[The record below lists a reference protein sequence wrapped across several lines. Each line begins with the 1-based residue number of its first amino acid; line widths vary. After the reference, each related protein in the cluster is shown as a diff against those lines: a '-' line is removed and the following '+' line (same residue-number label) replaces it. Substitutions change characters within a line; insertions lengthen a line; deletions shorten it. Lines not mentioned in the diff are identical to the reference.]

1 MVKPVLV
8 DAIHLHPK
16 DNIGVAVRNLNA
28 GEVISL
34 GSEQITLAQEIP
46 MGHKFAVT
54 AVVADSPVLKY
65 GQSIGVTT
73 DAISP
78 GEWVH
83 THNLVNGEF
92 VQKYDKATD
101 IPSPFPKIEDRT
113 FQGFR
118 RSNGKAGTRNYIAV
132 ISTVNCSAS
141 VSKYVAQRFDE
152 SALRDYPNIDGVVAL
167 THGSGCGIEFGGLKH
182 QMLNRVMG
190 GMARHPNVGAFLLIG
205 LGCEQTSLDYL
216 LQDQKLV
223 QIEGIAAPQTGP
235 PVFTIQETGGTV
247 KTVEAGV
254 RALAELLPRANAA
267 EREAISASE
276 LVVGLECGGSDG
288 YSGITANPALGVA
301 SDRIVACGGAA
312 ILSETTEI
320 YGAEHLLTRR
330 ARTVEVADKLLD
342 QIEWW
347 KWYAKTFDTVLDSNP
362 TVGNKQGGLTTIAE
376 KSLGAVAKAG
386 SSALQEFYQYAE
398 PVTEKG
404 FVIMDTPGFDPPSVT
419 GMVAGGA
426 NIVVFTTGRGSC
438 FGCKPTPSIKVISNT
453 PTYERL
459 QDDMDV
465 NAGTVLSGKSVT
477 EVGEEIF
484 EEILAVASGKK
495 TKSEIHGIG
504 DEEFVPWTVGPDL

>member
-1 MVKPVLV
+1 MVKPISV
-8 DAIHLHPK
+8 DAIHLHSN
-16 DNIGVAVRNLNA
+16 DNIGVATRNLNA
-28 GEVISL
+28 GEVISVAT
-34 GSEQITLAQEIP
+34 SEITLQEDVP
-46 MGHKFAVT
+46 TGHKFALESLT
-54 AVVADSPVLKY
+54 ADQQIFKY
-65 GQSIGVTT
+65 GQSIGITS
-73 DAISP
+73 DAI
-78 GEWVH
+78 GAGHWVH
-83 THNLVNGEF
+83 THNLANGDLNQE
-92 VQKYDKATD
+92 YEKATE
-101 IPSPFPKIEDRT
+101 IPEPLSPIEGRT

-118 RSNGKAGTRNYIAV
+118 RKNGKAGTRNYIAV

-141 VSKYVAQRFDE
+141 VSKYVAQRFDH
-152 SALRDYPNIDGVVAL
+152 SALEDYPNIDGVVAL
-167 THGSGCGIEFGGLKH
+167 THGFGCGIEFGGMKH

-190 GMARHPNVGAFLLIG
+190 GMAKHPNVGAFLLIG

-216 LQDQKLV
+216 LEDQKLV
-223 QIEGIAAPQTGP
+223 QIDGVDAPSTGP

-254 RALAELLPRANAA
+254 RALTELLPRAN
-267 EREAISASE
+267 EFKREAIPASE

-301 SDRIVACGGAA
+301 SDRVVACGGTA

-330 ARTVEVADKLLD
+330 ARTPEVADKLLD

-347 KWYAKTFDTVLDSNP
+347 KWYANTFDTVLDSNP
-362 TVGNKQGGLTTIAE
+362 TVGNKLGGLTTITE

-386 SSALQEFYQYAE
+386 SSMFREFYQYAE
-398 PVTEKG
+398 PVTERG

-438 FGCKPTPSIKVISNT
+438 FGCKPTPSIKVMSNT

-465 NAGTVLSGKSVT
+465 NAGTVLSGKSVK

-495 TKSEIHGIG
+495 TKSETHGIG

>member
-1 MVKPVLV
+1 MANPTQV
-8 DAIHLHPK
+8 DAIYLHPD
-16 DNIGVAVRNLNA
+16 DNIGVAARNLKA

-34 GSEQITLAQEIP
+34 ASQEITLQEDIP
-46 MGHKFAVT
+46 TGHKFAMGSLAT
-54 AVVADSPVLKY
+54 EESIFKY
-65 GQSIGVTT
+65 GQAIGITT
-73 DAISP
+73 DAIGP
-78 GEWVH
+78 GHWVH
-83 THNLVNGEF
+83 THNLANAVIG
-92 VQKYDKATD
+92 QDYDKATD
-101 IPSPFPKIEDRT
+101 IPAPLPSIEDRT
-113 FQGFR
+113 FMGFR
-118 RSNGKAGTRNYIAV
+118 RANGKAGTRNYIAV

-141 VSKYVAQRFDE
+141 VSKYVAKRFDE
-152 SALRDYPNIDGVVAL
+152 SALKDYPNIDGVVAL
-167 THGSGCGIEFGGLKH
+167 THGFGCGIEFGGLKH
-182 QMLNRVMG
+182 RMLNRVMG
-190 GMARHPNVGAFLLIG
+190 GMAKHPNVGAFLLIG

-216 LQDQKLV
+216 LEEQRLV
-223 QIEGIAAPQTGP
+223 QIDGVGSSQPGP

-254 RALAELLPRANAA
+254 RALAELLPRANEAQ
-267 EREAISASE
+267 REPIPASE

-301 SDRIVACGGAA
+301 SDRVVACGGTA

-330 ARTVEVADKLLD
+330 ARNVEVADKLLE

-347 KWYAKTFDTVLDSNP
+347 KWYANTFDTVLDSNP

-386 SSALQEFYQYAE
+386 STAFQEFYQYAE

-426 NIVVFTTGRGSC
+426 NVVVFTTGRGSC
-438 FGCKPTPSIKVISNT
+438 FGCKPTPSIKVMSNT

-459 QDDMDV
+459 KDDMDV
-465 NAGTVLSGKSVT
+465 NAGEVLSGKSVT

-495 TKSEIHGIG
+495 TKSEAHGIG

>member
-1 MVKPVLV
+1 MVKSISV
-8 DAIHLHPK
+8 DAIHLHSN
-16 DNIGVAVRNLNA
+16 DNIGVATRNLKA
-28 GEVISL
+28 GEVISVATH
-34 GSEQITLAQEIP
+34 EITLQEDVP
-46 MGHKFAVT
+46 AGHKFALESMVT
-54 AVVADSPVLKY
+54 DQQVFKY
-65 GQSIGVTT
+65 GQSIGITS
-73 DAISP
+73 DAI
-78 GEWVH
+78 GAGQWVH
-83 THNLVNGEF
+83 THNLSNGDLARQYE
-92 VQKYDKATD
+92 KATE
-101 IPSPFPKIEDRT
+101 IPDPLPPIEDRT

-118 RSNGKAGTRNYIAV
+118 RKNGKAGTRNYIAV

-141 VSKYVAQRFDE
+141 VSKYVAQRFDH
-152 SALRDYPNIDGVVAL
+152 SALEDYPNIDGVVAL
-167 THGSGCGIEFGGLKH
+167 THGFGCGIEFGGMKH

-190 GMARHPNVGAFLLIG
+190 GMAKHPNVGAFLLIG

-216 LQDQKLV
+216 LEDQKLV
-223 QIEGIAAPQTGP
+223 QIDGVDAPSTGP
-235 PVFTIQETGGTV
+235 PVLTIQETGGTV

-254 RALAELLPRANAA
+254 RALSELLPRANAF
-267 EREAISASE
+267 ERESIPASE

-301 SDRIVACGGAA
+301 SDRIVACGGTA

-330 ARTVEVADKLLD
+330 ARNPEVADKLLD

-347 KWYAKTFDTVLDSNP
+347 KWYANTFDTVLDSNP
-362 TVGNKQGGLTTIAE
+362 TVGNKLGGLTTITE

-386 SSALQEFYQYAE
+386 SSMFREFYQYAE
-398 PVTEKG
+398 PVTERG

-438 FGCKPTPSIKVISNT
+438 FGCKPTPSIKVMSNT

-459 QDDMDV
+459 EDDMDV

-484 EEILAVASGKK
+484 EKILTVASGQK

>member
-1 MVKPVLV
+1 MVKSLLV
-8 DAIHLHPK
+8 DAIHLHPD
-16 DNIGVAVRNLNA
+16 DNIGVATRNLKA

-34 GSEQITLAQEIP
+34 ASRQTMLQDDIP
-46 MGHKFAVT
+46 MGHKFALQ
-54 AVVADSPVLKY
+54 AVVVDHPVLKY
-65 GQSIGVTT
+65 GQTIGVTT

-78 GEWVH
+78 GQWVH
-83 THNLVNGEF
+83 THNLTNGDFCHQYE
-92 VQKYDKATD
+92 KATE
-101 IPSPFPKIEDRT
+101 IPDPLPTIQDRT

-118 RSNGKAGTRNYIAV
+118 RQNGKAGTRNYIAV

-141 VSKYVAQRFDE
+141 VSKYVAQHFDQ
-152 SALRDYPNIDGVVAL
+152 SSLKDYSNIDGVVAL
-167 THGSGCGIEFGGLKH
+167 THGFGCGIEFGGLKH

-205 LGCEQTSLDYL
+205 LGCEQTSMDYL
-216 LQDQKLV
+216 LEEQKLV
-223 QIEGIAAPQTGP
+223 QIEGIGAPQSGP

-254 RALAELLPRANAA
+254 RALAELLPKANAVQ
-267 EREAISASE
+267 REAIPAGK

-301 SDRIVACGGAA
+301 SDRIVACGGSA

-330 ARTVEVADKLLD
+330 ARSVEVADKLLD
-342 QIEWW
+342 KIEWW
-347 KWYAKTFDTVLDSNP
+347 KWYAKIFDTVLDSNP

-376 KSLGAVAKAG
+376 KSLGAVTKAG
-386 SSALQEFYQYAE
+386 STVLQEFYQYAE
-398 PVTEKG
+398 PVTERG

-453 PTYERL
+453 ATYERL
-459 QDDMDV
+459 EDDMDI

>member
-1 MVKPVLV
+1 MVKPAQV
-8 DAIHLHPK
+8 DAIYLHPD
-16 DNIGVAVRNLNA
+16 DNIGVAARNLNA

-34 GSEQITLAQEIP
+34 ASYEITLQEDIP
-46 MGHKFAVT
+46 TGHKFAVESL
-54 AVVADSPVLKY
+54 AAEDSVFKY
-65 GQSIGVTT
+65 GQVIGVTT
-73 DAISP
+73 DGIGP
-78 GEWVH
+78 GQWVH
-83 THNLVNGEF
+83 THNLVNAVPGQE
-92 VQKYDKATD
+92 YEKATD
-101 IPSPFPKIEDRT
+101 IPAAQPSIDDRS
-113 FQGFR
+113 FMGFR
-118 RSNGKAGTRNYIAV
+118 RPNGKAGTRNYIAV

-141 VSKYVAQRFDE
+141 VSKYVAKRFDD
-152 SALRDYPNIDGVVAL
+152 SALEDYPNIDGVVAL

-182 QMLNRVMG
+182 RMLNRVMG
-190 GMARHPNVGAFLLIG
+190 GMARHPNVGAYLLIG
-205 LGCEQTSLDYL
+205 LGCEQTSMDYL
-216 LQDQKLV
+216 LEEQRLV
-223 QIEGIAAPQTGP
+223 QIDGVGSPQTGP

-254 RALAELLPRANAA
+254 RALAELLPRAN
-267 EREAISASE
+267 ESQREPIPASE
-276 LVVGLECGGSDG
+276 LIVGLECGGSDG

-301 SDRIVACGGAA
+301 SDRVIACGGTA

-320 YGAEHLLTRR
+320 YGAEHLLTPR
-330 ARTVEVADKLLD
+330 ARTVEVADKLLE

-347 KWYAKTFDTVLDSNP
+347 KWYAKIFDTVLDSNP

-386 SSALQEFYQYAE
+386 STTFEEFYQYAE

-426 NIVVFTTGRGSC
+426 NVIVFTTGRGSC
-438 FGCKPTPSIKVISNT
+438 FGCKPTPSIKVMSNT

-459 QDDMDV
+459 EDDMDV

-495 TKSEIHGIG
+495 TKSEAHGIG

>member
-1 MVKPVLV
+1 MVKPISV
-8 DAIHLHPK
+8 DAIHLHST
-16 DNIGVAVRNLNA
+16 DNIGVATRNLNA
-28 GEVISL
+28 GEVISVAT
-34 GSEQITLAQEIP
+34 SEITLQEDVP
-46 MGHKFAVT
+46 TGHKFALQSLT
-54 AVVADSPVLKY
+54 ADQQVFKY
-65 GQSIGVTT
+65 GQSIGITSDSIGV
-73 DAISP
+73 

-83 THNLVNGEF
+83 THNLANGDLNQEYE
-92 VQKYDKATD
+92 KSTE
-101 IPSPFPKIEDRT
+101 IPDPLPRIEDRT

-118 RSNGKAGTRNYIAV
+118 RKNGKAGTRNYIAV

-141 VSKYVAQRFDE
+141 VSKYVAQRFDH
-152 SALRDYPNIDGVVAL
+152 SALEDYPNIDGVVAL
-167 THGSGCGIEFGGLKH
+167 THGFGCGIEFGGMKH

-190 GMARHPNVGAFLLIG
+190 GMAKHPNVGAFLLIG

-216 LQDQKLV
+216 LEDQKLV
-223 QIEGIAAPQTGP
+223 QIDGVAAPSTGP

-254 RALAELLPRANAA
+254 RALSELLPRAN
-267 EREAISASE
+267 EFKREAIPASE

-301 SDRIVACGGAA
+301 SDRVVACGGTA

-330 ARTVEVADKLLD
+330 ARTPEVADKLLD

-347 KWYAKTFDTVLDSNP
+347 KWYANTFDTVLDSNP
-362 TVGNKQGGLTTIAE
+362 TVGNKLGGLTTITE

-386 SSALQEFYQYAE
+386 SSMFREFYQYAE
-398 PVTEKG
+398 PVSERG

-438 FGCKPTPSIKVISNT
+438 FGCKPTPSIKVMSNT

-459 QDDMDV
+459 EDDMDV
-465 NAGTVLSGKSVT
+465 NAGTVLSGKSVK

-495 TKSEIHGIG
+495 TKSETHGIG

>member
-1 MVKPVLV
+1 MAKPTEV
-8 DAIHLHPK
+8 DAIYLHPD
-16 DNIGVAVRNLNA
+16 DNIGVAARNLKA

-34 GSEQITLAQEIP
+34 ASEEITLQEDIP
-46 MGHKFAVT
+46 TGHKFAMGSL
-54 AVVADSPVLKY
+54 AAEDSVFKY
-65 GQSIGVTT
+65 GQAIGVTT
-73 DAISP
+73 DAIGS
-78 GEWVH
+78 GHWVH
-83 THNLVNGEF
+83 THNLANAVVGQE
-92 VQKYDKATD
+92 YDKATD
-101 IPSPFPKIEDRT
+101 IPDPHPSITDRT
-113 FQGFR
+113 FMGFR
-118 RSNGKAGTRNYIAV
+118 RANGKAGTRNYIAV

-141 VSKYVAQRFDE
+141 VSKYVAKRFDE
-152 SALRDYPNIDGVVAL
+152 SALEDYPNIDGVVAL
-167 THGSGCGIEFGGLKH
+167 THGFGCGIEFGGLKH
-182 QMLNRVMG
+182 RMLNRVMG

-216 LQDQKLV
+216 LEEQRLV
-223 QIEGIAAPQTGP
+223 QIDGIGSPQEGP

-254 RALAELLPRANAA
+254 RALAELLPRAN
-267 EREAISASE
+267 ESQREPIPASE

-301 SDRIVACGGAA
+301 SDRVIACGGTA

-330 ARTVEVADKLLD
+330 ARSVEVADKLLE

-347 KWYAKTFDTVLDSNP
+347 KWYANTFDTVLDSNP

-386 SSALQEFYQYAE
+386 STAFQEFYQYAE

-426 NIVVFTTGRGSC
+426 NVVVFTTGRGSC
-438 FGCKPTPSIKVISNT
+438 FGCKPTPSIKVMSNT

-459 QDDMDV
+459 KDDMDV

-484 EEILAVASGKK
+484 EEILSVASGKK
-495 TKSEIHGIG
+495 TKSEAHGIG